1 MTDCQA
7 RYLDPRVVMV
17 LIADGAAVLAH
28 VPTLVHPNAALL
40 SVAIMPLKVD
50 IF

>member
-1 MTDCQA
+1 MKDFQT

-17 LIADGAAVLAH
+17 LITGGAAVLAH
-28 VPTLVHPNAALL
+28 VPTLVHPNVALL